1 MKCRGFAATATLL
14 LLLCSQ
20 ALGARHLAAQTPLPE
35 EIETCCEALAAIGFT
50 SELPVFILDTLGHN
64 VTTKGKNVDVA
75 WCTCPMGNKAYK
87 AQNGTAVASVHGN
100 SSAKFAKKSFN
111 FKTTHPDGS
120 KDSKSLLGMPKE
132 SKWVLYGNDEAD
144 LTRGMRDFVTY
155 NLARASGEYATRT
168 VWTEVFVVS
177 DGAALSMDDYYG
189 LYILEEKVDRDA
201 DRVDI
206 PKWTPEDPSGGYIFA
221 FVHGDYNSGEPTTKV
236 IERFDFPFVIKYPT
250 PSDAANA
257 SLSETWLTNYLSS
270 FQAAVMADD
279 YLTATSPSYL
289 DFMELDTFIDFFLL
303 TELTKSPDGY
313 RDSIYMHKGLGQR
326 FSMGPAW
333 DYNEAYG
340 ECCGFPIEGY
350 EQNGKSAPGIAGG
363 SAISPNGWRFLICE
377 DRRALPRRA
386 RRRRQLLVP
395 AALERHALLRA
406 RG

>member
-1 MKCRGFAATATLL
+1 M
-14 LLLCSQ
+14 
-20 ALGARHLAAQTPLPE
+20 
-35 EIETCCEALAAIGFT
+35 
-50 SELPVFILDTLGHN
+50 
-64 VTTKGKNVDVA
+64 
-75 WCTCPMGNKAYK
+75 
-87 AQNGTAVASVHGN
+87 
-100 SSAKFAKKSFN
+100 
-111 FKTTHPDGS
+111 
-120 KDSKSLLGMPKE
+120 
-132 SKWVLYGNDEAD
+132 
-144 LTRGMRDFVTY
+144 
-155 NLARASGEYATRT
+155 
-168 VWTEVFVVS
+168 WTEVFVVS

-221 FVHGDYNSGEPTTKV
+221 FVHGDYNSDEPTTKV

-377 DRRALPRRA
+377 DPERCLAEPDDGVSFWFRRLWNDTRFSG
-386 RRRRQLLVP
+386 P
-395 AALERHALLRA
+395 AAERWMELRA
-406 RG
+406 GAWSNDAIFGLIDNTTQLVRGSLGRCYDFVIL